1 MRATAGRPSLRGM
14 SPSAPGRRLYRS
26 RTDRMLGGVAGGL
39 AEYLEVDS
47 TLVRL
52 AFVALFFAA
61 GAGFLAYLIAWLVI
75 PKEPETVNALAAAS
89 PPAAWPDSAGETPAP
104 RRGSAGARGARLVVG
119 AVLVAIGVFLL
130 LDWALPDLHRFFWP
144 AALLLLGLGFFAY
157 GARR

>member
-1 MRATAGRPSLRGM
+1 
-14 SPSAPGRRLYRS
+14 
-26 RTDRMLGGVAGGL
+26 MLGGVAGGL
-39 AEYLEVDS
+39 ARYLEVDS

-61 GAGFLAYLIAWLVI
+61 GAGFLAYLIAWIVV
-75 PKEPETVNALAAAS
+75 PEEPITAAPLTGSSSGPVSSHAPAGDS
-89 PPAAWPDSAGETPAP
+89 PSSRP
-104 RRGSAGARGARLVVG
+104 GSAARGARLVMG

-144 AALLLLGLGFFAY
+144 AALILFGLGLFAF

>member
-1 MRATAGRPSLRGM
+1 MTIPAPRP
-14 SPSAPGRRLYRS
+14 RLYRS
-26 RTDRMLGGVAGGL
+26 RSDRMLGGVAGGL
-39 AEYLEVDS
+39 ARYLDVDS

-61 GAGFLAYLIAWLVI
+61 GVGVLAYLIAWLVI
-75 PKEPETVNALAAAS
+75 PKEPETVNAFAAPY
-89 PPAAWPDSAGETPAP
+89 PPSTSPDSAGETSPP

-157 GARR
+157 GAHR